1 MAYIDSRTP
10 QDRAKSIAGVVAVHG
25 ALAYALLIGLQATGV
40 IETAP
45 PPLTGE
51 TITEVPIEPPP
62 PPKPDEVVED
72 PIPAPSYVHVP
83 QPKLDIVS
91 DKPLIPVIDDPLPPI
106 EPVEIGAFPKPT
118 STPAGTATPAFDAI
132 GPKPR
137 NDTSRWVTTDD
148 YRSSWINRELT
159 GVARFRVQVGA
170 DGRVKQC
177 TVTSSSGHAELD
189 RATCDLVTR
198 RARFE
203 AARDTQGEK
212 TAGSFS
218 SAVSWQ
224 LPD

>member
-1 MAYIDSRTP
+1 MAYIDTRTP

-25 ALAYALLIGLQATGV
+25 ALAYALVIGLQATGV
-40 IETAP
+40 IDTAP

-62 PPKPDEVVED
+62 PPKPDEVVEE
-72 PIPAPSYVHVP
+72 PAPAESYVHVP

-91 DKPLIPVIDDPLPPI
+91 DTPLIPVIDVPLPPI
-106 EPVEIGAFPKPT
+106 EPIEIGAFPTPK
-118 STPAGTATPAFDAI
+118 STPVGQSSPAFEAI
-132 GPKPR
+132 APKPR
-137 NDTSRWVTTDD
+137 NDTSRWVTTAD

-189 RATCDLVTR
+189 RATCDLVTQ

-203 AARDTQGEK
+203 AARNTKGEK
-212 TAGSFS
+212 TGGSFS

>member
-40 IETAP
+40 IQDVPT
-45 PPLTGE
+45 LVGE

-62 PPKPDEVVED
+62 PRPDEVVED
-72 PIPAPSYVHVP
+72 PAPSQTRVHAPPRPIDISVDNP
-83 QPKLDIVS
+83 PIDIVEM
-91 DKPLIPVIDDPLPPI
+91 PLPPI
-106 EPVEIGAFPKPT
+106 EYPVTKFVPKAEPT
-118 STPAGTATPAFDAI
+118 PTGTASPAFEAI
-132 GPKPR
+132 GPRPS
-137 NDTSRWVTTDD
+137 NDTARWVTAGD

-177 TVTSSSGHAELD
+177 TVTGSSGHAELD
-189 RATCDLVTR
+189 RATCDLITR

-203 AARDTQGEK
+203 AARGANGEK
-212 TAGSFS
+212 TAGGFS